1 MALRFADGFDAYQTA
16 AIAKYWKTLYNSAA
30 VSISAGSGR
39 NGTASLRLSSGW
51 NRGVDKTIDSQATW
65 ILGIGITMSALPSA
79 TATIFGLYD
88 NTTLHCDLR
97 LTAGGFLQITRNGTV
112 LGTGTSALSAG
123 VYYYIEFKVT
133 ISDTVGVAG
142 CRINGVSELA
152 LTSQDT
158 RNGANATADTFRIL
172 GVTGIDAGTTINTDD
187 FYACD
192 GTGGGSDNDYLG
204 DVRVEAIFPSG
215 NGNSSQ
221 FLGSDS
227 NSTDNYL
234 LVDEATPNDDTDYV
248 ESSTVGD
255 KDTYAYG
262 NLTATSGTV
271 YGVIPMPYARKTDA
285 GVRSARQAMTG
296 ASSHGTSPK
305 RVERPD
311 PPAVGVRHGVE
322 PVEPHAPERDRD
334 EDAQPRYKPPGAALD
349 ADEGEGQQGRLQGH
363 SDRRPAPHGAEGHR
377 GRQPDRRVAGV
388 EQHDRPVEAQ
398 AGGDERPRPGRGTVP
413 GDDRADDRQR
423 DQPPQDGR
431 QERQHGEGDEGGRRV
446 EDVADASS

>member
-285 GVRSARQAMTG
+285 GVRSIVSVARL
-296 ASSHGTSPK
+296 SSTEVDSSAATLSTSYAYL
-305 RVERPD
+305 PD
-311 PPAVGVRHGVE
+311 IRTTKPGGGSWTVSDVNSAEFGVKVN
-322 PVEPHAPERDRD
+322 A
-334 EDAQPRYKPPGAALD
+334 
-349 ADEGEGQQGRLQGH
+349 
-363 SDRRPAPHGAEGHR
+363 
-377 GRQPDRRVAGV
+377 
-388 EQHDRPVEAQ
+388 
-398 AGGDERPRPGRGTVP
+398 
-413 GDDRADDRQR
+413 
-423 DQPPQDGR
+423 
-431 QERQHGEGDEGGRRV
+431 
-446 EDVADASS
+446 